1 MISQTKR
8 TIRSDAETI
17 EKKERINIFRTL
29 LHFEFR
35 HAIIVILHKF
45 YILCWERL

>member
-17 EKKERINIFRTL
+17 ETKERINIFRTL

-35 HAIIVILHKF
+35 HAMIAMLHKF
-45 YILCWERL
+45 YILCLECL